1 MEIKVKEIIDAY
13 RVLKE
18 VKVNS
23 LSSEAAIG
31 VWKDLQ

>member
-18 VKVNS
+18 LKVNS
-23 LSSEAAIG
+23 LSNEASIS
-31 VWKDLQ
+31 VW

>member
-18 VKVNS
+18 LKVNS
-23 LSSEAAIG
+23 LSNEAAMNF
-31 VWKDLQ
+31 